1 MSAKIKYQ
9 IHLHVVGIYC
19 SEISGKVATLKT
31 EKDKILDWC
40 LGNIHWWEVDW
51 YWRMIFISDGRWDLT
66 SRLLKS
72 PDLTLAWCDVP
83 EKYLFPVLRQ

>member
-40 LGNIHWWEVDW
+40 LGNIH
-51 YWRMIFISDGRWDLT
+51 
-66 SRLLKS
+66 
-72 PDLTLAWCDVP
+72 
-83 EKYLFPVLRQ
+83 